1 MSLSTPLRIDDSGSY
16 RIVVQGHLS
25 AASAD
30 WLEGMSLRT
39 DYDEDHHPIT
49 ILSGELIDQAALIGV
64 IRSLYNLRTPVLSV
78 EYLGRSPSPLEG
90 H

>member
-1 MSLSTPLRIDDSGSY
+1 MILPTPLHMDDPGPY

-30 WLEGMSLRT
+30 WLEGLSFVA
-39 DYDEDHHPIT
+39 DYDEFHHPIT

-64 IRSLYNLRTPVLSV
+64 IRSLYNLHAPVLLV
-78 EYLGRSPSPLEG
+78 EYVGRSPSPAEG
-90 H
+90 